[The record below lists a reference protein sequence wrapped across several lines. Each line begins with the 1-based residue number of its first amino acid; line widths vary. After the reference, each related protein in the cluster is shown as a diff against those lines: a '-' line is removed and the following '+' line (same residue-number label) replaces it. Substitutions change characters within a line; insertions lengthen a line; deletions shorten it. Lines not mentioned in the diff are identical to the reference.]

1 MNTNIQLNTPT
12 QTDFY
17 QFTMSYAYLI
27 AGIANQTTGFEAFI
41 RHIKPAVAG
50 DNKFYIFK
58 GEQDVHNFMRI
69 VKKEFNSPDFFDQF
83 WEIFNPKFK
92 ERNKVG
98 IYYLMA
104 KKAFDEMDKDFEYTV
119 VPDGTKVYPMVPV
132 FQFKGSKMIGQ
143 MIETP
148 ITNIVNGQ
156 TGQESFKTFFPDE
169 FDAIEKIDNIMNGV
183 VPPDYNEML
192 EERAKEYR
200 AATTKILLE
209 AGFRRSPNFALA
221 YAASMIAIENGWDG
235 TSNTSLFGAIDIEKI
250 GGTMAHAFIM
260 AFKNEIDAFKAWD
273 AIFPGSTMLIDTYD
287 SVNAVKMLIENNIRP
302 VAVRI
307 DSDPIEKIAREVR
320 AILDDAGW
328 TEVKIFL
335 SGDITPEKLIQW
347 EKDDVPFDM
356 VMAGTKYVNLDVM
369 ANVNSGFV
377 YKIVEYEEDGRRYFP
392 YKKAFGKSN
401 YPGLKTV
408 TVDPDG
414 DITMTINGKI
424 GFNNIEN
431 INDDAYMEFMSRID
445 FSKDVETN
453 SCEVA

>member
-1 MNTNIQLNTPT
+1 MKNTTQLTT
-12 QTDFY
+12 SLQTDFY
-17 QFTMSYAYLI
+17 QFTMAYAYLVS
-27 AGIANQTTGFEAFI
+27 GKANQTTGFESFI
-41 RHIKPAVAG
+41 RHIKPAVAD
-50 DNKFYIFK
+50 DNNFYIFK
-58 GEQDVHNFMRI
+58 GEQGVHDFMKI
-69 VKKEFNSPDFFDQF
+69 VKDEFNSPDFFDKF
-83 WEIFNPKFK
+83 WEIFEPKFK

-104 KKAFDEMDKDFEYTV
+104 KKAFDEMDKNFEYTV

-156 TGQESFKTFFPDE
+156 TGQKSFETFFPKDTE
-169 FDAIEKIDNIMNGV
+169 SIERIHSIMNGI
-183 VPPDYNEML
+183 VPPDYTGML
-192 EERAKEYR
+192 KERAIEYR
-200 AATTKILLE
+200 SATSKILLE
-209 AGFRRSPNFALA
+209 AGFRRAPNFALA
-221 YAASMIAIENGWDG
+221 FQASLIAIENGWDG
-235 TSNTSLFGAIDIEKI
+235 TSNTALFGTIDIEKI

-260 AFKNEIDAFKAWD
+260 AFEFEIDAFKAWD

-287 SVNAVKMLIENNIRP
+287 TINAVKMLVENNIIP

-307 DSDPIEKIAREVR
+307 DSDPIEKLARGVR
-320 AILDDAGW
+320 KILDEAGW

-369 ANVNSGFV
+369 ANVNAGFV
-377 YKIVEYEEDGRRYFP
+377 YKIVEYEEDGKRFFP
-392 YKKAFGKSN
+392 FKKAFGKSN

-408 TVDPDG
+408 TVDSDG
-414 DITMTINGKI
+414 DISMTINGQM
-424 GFNNIEN
+424 GFKNIEN
-431 INDDAYMEFMSRID
+431 LNNNASMEFMSKID
-445 FSKDVETN
+445 FSKKGTQFE
-453 SCEVA
+453 EVV